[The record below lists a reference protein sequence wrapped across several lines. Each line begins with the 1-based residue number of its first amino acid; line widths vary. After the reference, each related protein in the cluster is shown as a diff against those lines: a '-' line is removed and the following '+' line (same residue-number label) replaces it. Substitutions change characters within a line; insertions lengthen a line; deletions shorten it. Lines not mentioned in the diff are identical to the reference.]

1 MRIATEGPAV
11 AGQGESLLLNQ
22 IREAGGTL
30 PVSRGQFGVQ
40 DIAAA
45 SRAGGNEVAFFR
57 DRASGQLFLRELGPQ
72 MGEIPLNSRLIL
84 HTQPGSGFLAVQP
97 SAADRAALSMLGQRS
112 SVIVNSEGTFAIRFR
127 LANAGDGSIRPIGG
141 W

>member
-1 MRIATEGPAV
+1 M
-11 AGQGESLLLNQ
+11 AGQGSSDLLNQ

-30 PVSRGQFGVQ
+30 PVVRGQVTVQ

-45 SRAGGNEVAFFR
+45 SKAGGNEVAYFR
-57 DRASGQLFLRELGPQ
+57 DRATGQLYLRELGPQ
-72 MGEIPLNSRLIL
+72 MGEIPTNSRLIL
-84 HTQPGSGFLAVQP
+84 HTQPGEGFLAVQP
-97 SAADRAALSMLGQRS
+97 SSADRAALTLLNQRS

-127 LANAGDGSIRPIGG
+127 PLNTWDGNIQAIGD